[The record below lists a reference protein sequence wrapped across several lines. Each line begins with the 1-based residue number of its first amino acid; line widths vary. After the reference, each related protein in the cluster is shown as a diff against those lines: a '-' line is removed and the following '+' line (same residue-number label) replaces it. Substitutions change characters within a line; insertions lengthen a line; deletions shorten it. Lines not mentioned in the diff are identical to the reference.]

1 VRAAAVSE
9 IGTGPYSELINDIAS
24 GVRMSDTPKI
34 MVNPKVKDTTS
45 TTVTFTWKANN
56 LDNV

>member
-1 VRAAAVSE
+1 VRAAAVNA
-9 IGTGPYSELINDIAS
+9 IGTGPYSQLINDLAS
-24 GVRMSDTPKI
+24 GVRMSDKPKT

-45 TTVTFTWKANN
+45 TTVTFTWKVNN